1 MSRSLARCTACLVA
15 LVVAVALAGCGG
27 GGGGSS
33 SLGAGVVAD
42 VNGEQV
48 TQAQL
53 DEVIAQAQARLEAQG
68 QKIPAAGSEQYQAF
82 QQNALQ
88 YLVEKIEYAQQ
99 AKELGVSVTPKQVD
113 ERKKR
118 VLTQFFGGSEKK
130 YEESLKKQK
139 LTDEQVR
146 DELRSTLLA
155 EGLFK
160 KVSASAKVS
169 ETQVVAYYNAHPE
182 LYQAKSTRSVAH
194 ILVKTKALA
203 DRVYSQLQNG
213 ADFATLAKK
222 YSIDSSKNVGGKLTI
237 REGETVPPF
246 EKAAFALK
254 TGAISKPVKSQFGWH
269 VITAL
274 GPLQKGK
281 STPLDA
287 AKASIRQ
294 TLESSAQSQAVS
306 AWLDDLKKK
315 YADKITYA
323 NGFAPPSTEVAPS
336 TTPTG

>member
-1 MSRSLARCTACLVA
+1 MSRLLARCTVCFVA
-15 LVVAVALAGCGG
+15 LAAAVALAGCGG

-53 DEVIAQAQARLEAQG
+53 DEVIAQAQSRIEAQG
-68 QKIPAAGSEQYQAF
+68 QKIPSAGSEQYQAF

-88 YLVEKIEYAQQ
+88 YLVQKIEFAQQ

-118 VLTQFFGGSEKK
+118 VITQFFGGSEKK
-130 YEESLKKQK
+130 YDASLKKQNV
-139 LTDEQVR
+139 TDAQVR

-155 EGLFK
+155 EALFK
-160 KVSASAKVS
+160 KVSQSAKVS
-169 ETQVVAYYNAHPE
+169 EQEIEAYYNAHPE
-182 LYQAKSTRSVAH
+182 LYQAKTSRSIAH

-203 DRVYSQLQNG
+203 DRIHTQLEKG
-213 ADFATLAKK
+213 ADFGTLAKR
-222 YSIDSSKNVGGKLTI
+222 YSIDSSKKVGGKLTI
-237 REGETVPPF
+237 REGEAVPPF

-254 TGAISKPVKSQFGWH
+254 TGAISNPVKSQFGWH

-281 STPLDA
+281 STTLEN
-287 AKASIRQ
+287 AKAGIRQ
-294 TLESSAQSQAVS
+294 TLESTTQSQAVTT
-306 AWLDDLKKK
+306 WLDELKKK
-315 YADKITYA
+315 YADTITYA
-323 NGFAPPSTEVAPS
+323 NGFAPPSTEAIPP